1 MPIYFNVPTCISG
14 GQSYS
19 SGYIR
24 RGARTQGFGHREAP
38 MDISNGYMRS
48 VGPSSYPQGIET
60 DLTVLEYTYYSGFYI
75 SARKSRAKTPKLS
88 SITLDL
94 YTVGSKA
101 DLRQRTDAVLVRNCD
116 QNRVQVLSG
125 GGYSQ
130 NGERCFDNIFLRVRT
145 PAIIAIQ
152 RYRSLKFFTRYDYF
166 YLVTKDGIEEVVAYR
181 GDSMNSLAGV
191 SCNIEQDWEYI

>member
-14 GQSYS
+14 GVSYS

-24 RGARTQGFGHREAP
+24 RGVRTQGFGHREAP
-38 MDISNGYMRS
+38 MEVSNGYMRTI
-48 VGPSSYPQGIET
+48 GPCNYPQGIEAG
-60 DLTVLEYTYYSGFYI
+60 LTVLEYTYYSGFYI
-75 SARKSRAKTPKLS
+75 STRKSRAKTSKLS

-94 YTVGSKA
+94 YTVSPKA

-116 QNRVQVLSG
+116 RSRVQVLSG
-125 GGYSQ
+125 GGYNQ
-130 NGERCFDNIFLRVRT
+130 NGERYFDNIFLRVRA

-152 RYRSLKFFTRYDYF
+152 RCRNLKFFTRYDYF

-181 GDSMNSLAGV
+181 GDSTDPLAGI